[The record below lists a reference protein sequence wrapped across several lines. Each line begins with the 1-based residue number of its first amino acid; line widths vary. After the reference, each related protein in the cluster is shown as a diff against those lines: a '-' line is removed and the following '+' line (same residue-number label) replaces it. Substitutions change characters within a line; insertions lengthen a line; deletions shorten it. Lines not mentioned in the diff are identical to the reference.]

1 MSIINSIFKLTISF
15 ILAILFVAPAAAWK
29 TSDASQP
36 AQPASNA
43 VIAVKSAAP
52 APSPAQTP
60 ARFDT
65 QPSGA
70 PALSEY
76 TGQKPSDIF
85 GAARLPAA
93 ASKHPRAAL
102 PQATLDAAEST
113 GAQAASVGGNSY
125 DTTVAAIKAFL
136 REMENGIKN
145 MRIYLVDVAENR
157 KEFYAEYDDNQG
169 SHHLWRSGVFY
180 DTQTQ
185 IIYGAD
191 EKGALALGFDWD
203 LNQMTLYSARN
214 TWQRD
219 FGFNVFYDLL
229 APAIGDYYQT
239 MRVMFRYADMD
250 WMVQFWKG
258 QYAVTV
264 GGEFGIYNK
273 PLDRPYGFYDSAA
286 DEWLMPMSMKL
297 YRCDQLLFE
306 RPVQPHWW
314 MTGFRGG
321 VCVPAM
327 LRLEGSIEF
336 PSAGMKDAFVS
347 ALENGTYPGFEYTAE
362 GNTVCFAWQ

>member
-1 MSIINSIFKLTISF
+1 MSIINNIFKLAISF
-15 ILAILFVAPAAAWK
+15 ILAFLVVAPASVWK
-29 TSDASQP
+29 TSDIPQP
-36 AQPASNA
+36 VKQPSNA
-43 VIAVKSAAP
+43 RIEVKSASP
-52 APSPAQTP
+52 APLRAQNQVCI
-60 ARFDT
+60 DI

-70 PALSEY
+70 PPLSERN
-76 TGQKPSDIF
+76 GQKPFDTLST
-85 GAARLPAA
+85 ARLSAA
-93 ASKHPRAAL
+93 VSQTAGETL
-102 PQATLDAAEST
+102 PHAPIGNAEPT
-113 GAQAASVGGNSY
+113 KAQTTADGGNSY
-125 DTTVAAIKAFL
+125 DAVLAGIKIFL
-136 REMENGIKN
+136 REMENGITN
-145 MRIYLVDVAENR
+145 LRVYLVDVAENR

-169 SHHLWRSGVFY
+169 NHHIWRSGVFY

-185 IIYGAD
+185 LIYGAD
-191 EKGALALGFDWD
+191 EKGALALGFDFD
-203 LNQMTLYSARN
+203 HGQMMLYAAKN

-229 APAIGDYYQT
+229 APAVGDYYQT

-273 PLDRPYGFYDSAA
+273 PLDRPYGFYDSAT

-297 YRCDQLLFE
+297 YSGGRLLLE

-314 MTGFRGG
+314 MTGFKGG
-321 VCVPAM
+321 LCLPSM

-336 PSAGMKDAFVS
+336 PAVEMKDAFAA
-347 ALENGTYPGFEYTAE
+347 ALETGAYPGFAHTVE
-362 GNTVCFAWQ
+362 GNTIRFTWQ